1 MKTLK
6 QSWSIVKFYETSR
19 EFFNTHQNQLAD
31 DYEIEMVRRTEE
43 HRMDF
48 EEYCLVVLHFMMKNK
63 LNKAANDKL
72 FEAESADLLSY
83 YQNNNKTIN
92 KTWDR
97 DCDSTLFGW
106 ILTSYDRFKADNR
119 EPLSLSTIFKT
130 TKKK

>member
-19 EFFNTHQNQLAD
+19 GFFNTHQNQLAD
-31 DYEIEMVRRTEE
+31 DYELEMVRRAEE

-48 EEYCLVVLHFMMKNK
+48 EEYCLVVLHLMMKNK
-63 LNKAANDKL
+63 PRKNADDKL

-83 YQNNNKTIN
+83 YQNNDKSLK
-92 KTWDR
+92 KTWNK

-106 ILTSYDRFKADNR
+106 VLTSYDRFKADNR
-119 EPLSLSTIFKT
+119 GSLSLSSLFN
-130 TKKK
+130 KK